1 MNRKTNLL
9 ATGLIA
15 ASVLL
20 GTTAFAQQEMPDL
33 SDWPQASQDA
43 AQHMMDTYGEAPEV
57 TDTMLIWGP
66 TGPWKRTV
74 IYKEETTHMFPVEH
88 PDVMQQWINLDVPPD
103 YFDDLAHYDGS
114 VVANRTEAEISAR
127 CDKETAN
134 FLAINLAHDII
145 NDVRTVEDARQF
157 YAETMKALM
166 EGGTPSDPAY
176 VEGFIFEV
184 PQEDLSNPDKSLL

>member
-1 MNRKTNLL
+1 MNSKTNLL
-9 ATGLIA
+9 A
-15 ASVLL
+15 ASMISIGIVF
-20 GTTAFAQQEMPDL
+20 GTSAFAQQDLPDL

-43 AQHMMDTYGEAPEV
+43 AQHMMDTYGPPAET

-66 TGPWKRTV
+66 TGPWVKTV
-74 IYKEETTHMFPVEH
+74 IYKDATQHNFPVEH

-114 VVANRTEAEISAR
+114 VVVNRTQAEISAR
-127 CDKETAN
+127 CDKEAAN

-145 NDVRTVEDARQF
+145 NDQKTVEEAREF
-157 YAETMKALM
+157 YAQTMGALM
-166 EGGTPSDPAY
+166 NNETPPDSAY

-184 PQEDLSNPDKSLL
+184 PQEDLSNPDESVL